1 MFLSKNVM
9 GPAFQEHLV
18 LLRTRGF
25 MRMIVYVHPHSISR
39 SITLDNLGV
48 KMDIG
53 EVYLEV

>member
-1 MFLSKNVM
+1 LSKNVM
-9 GPAFQEHLV
+9 GPAFQEHLP